1 MRAALPLLYQVRFE
15 NVDIVAPGGTCCVS
29 ELSFAVQPNKPL
41 IVTGPNGSGKS
52 SLFRVL
58 GGLWEIPEGGRVYR
72 PCKQEDSEQETG
84 SDIQVFL
91 VPQKPYHSNGSL
103 ADQITYPH
111 CIPSHERSAELE
123 GKLLDLLRLVEVE
136 NLIERWSWHDA
147 RVVKKLSVSEV
158 RLRSQRQC
166 KLTPIVTRLHC

>member
-1 MRAALPLLYQVRFE
+1 MRFE
-15 NVDIVAPGGTCCVS
+15 SVDIVAPGGTCCVS
-29 ELSFAVQPNKPL
+29 NLSFAVRRGSPL

-58 GGLWEIPEGGRVYR
+58 GGLWEIPRGGRVFR
-72 PCKQEDSEQETG
+72 PCKSDEGQDQPTRRQAIDIAQPGRGSG

-111 CIPSHERSAELE
+111 HIPPAQRDAALE
-123 GKLLDLLRLVEVE
+123 EKLLDLLRLVEVQ
-136 NLIERWSWHDA
+136 NLVERWSWHDA
-147 RVVKKLSVSEV
+147 RIVESVPVAPV
-158 RLRSQRQC
+158 RLC
-166 KLTPIVTRLHC
+166 ELTTSS